1 MTAVTQRITNC
12 LWFDSDAEEAVKLY
26 TSIFKNSS
34 VGQIVRYGKQ
44 GFEFHGKPAGSVMTI
59 LFYLDGQEL
68 MALNGGPI
76 FKFNEAM
83 SMIIN
88 CETQEE
94 IDYYWEKLTE
104 NGGEESMCGWLK
116 DKFGVSWQV
125 TPVLFNELSADYES
139 DAYKRMETA
148 MYSMRKLDI
157 KTLMDAYNG

>member
-1 MTAVTQRITNC
+1 MAAVTQRITNC
-12 LWFDSDAEEAVKLY
+12 LWFDSEAEEAVKLY

-34 VGQIVRYGKQ
+34 IGQIVRYGTQ

-59 LFYLDGQEL
+59 LFYLDGQEI

-94 IDYYWEKLTE
+94 IDYY
-104 NGGEESMCGWLK
+104 
-116 DKFGVSWQV
+116 
-125 TPVLFNELSADYES
+125 
-139 DAYKRMETA
+139 
-148 MYSMRKLDI
+148 
-157 KTLMDAYNG
+157 